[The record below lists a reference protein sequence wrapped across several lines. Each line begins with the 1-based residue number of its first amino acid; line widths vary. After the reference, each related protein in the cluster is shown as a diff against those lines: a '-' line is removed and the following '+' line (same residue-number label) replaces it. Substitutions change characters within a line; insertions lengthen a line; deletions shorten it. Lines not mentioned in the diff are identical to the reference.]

1 LYHIIRA
8 LFPLD
13 EKMVGKK
20 SAVITLRIDPE
31 VKKRF
36 LYAADLDHRNI
47 SNFVETVLTRYCDEK
62 GIYVPEQVE
71 LPMDDVSE

>member
-1 LYHIIRA
+1 MIGA

-13 EKMVGKK
+13 KKMVGKK

-31 VKKRF
+31 IKKRF

-62 GIYVPEQVE
+62 EIYVPEQVE
-71 LPMDDVSE
+71 LPMDDPHE

>member
-1 LYHIIRA
+1 
-8 LFPLD
+8 
-13 EKMVGKK
+13 MVGKK

-31 VKKRF
+31 IKKRF

-62 GIYVPEQVE
+62 GIYVPEQQSLGIE
-71 LPMDDVSE
+71 DDHEWKNYPRPGRSRGS

>member
-1 LYHIIRA
+1 M
-8 LFPLD
+8 D

-31 VKKRF
+31 IKKRF

-62 GIYVPEQVE
+62 GIFVPEQTE
-71 LPMDDVSE
+71 LPMGDLHE